1 MTRALSSLLV
11 VASAVALAALA
22 TTTPRPAT
30 GVLPTH
36 VVVELASPPLAGAT
50 SEDAA
55 RRLDAEQRR
64 FVAALRRSL
73 PDARVHWR
81 YRLVANGMSVV
92 LPADELAQLRA
103 LPGVRHVSGPVTYR
117 ALAGPDATTI
127 RARELAGPALP
138 NEGAGI
144 KIGIIDDGVDQRHR
158 FFDPSSYVMP
168 EGFPKGQTAYTTAK
182 VIVARAFPPP
192 GATWRHARKPFD
204 PEQSSHATHVAGI
217 AAGNP
222 DTPTGGEGLASGI
235 APRAYLGNYKAL
247 TIPTDADVGLDGNAP
262 ELVAAIE
269 AAVRDGMDVINLS
282 LGEPEI
288 EPSRDVVA
296 LALDAAAAAGV
307 VPVVAAGNDYDD
319 FGDGSLMSPGS
330 SARAITVGASTS
342 GSSPAVAGFS
352 SAGPTPL
359 SLRLKPDLVAPGTSI
374 LSAAPDGWRTSS
386 GTSMAAPHVAG
397 AAALLLQRHPGWTP
411 EAVKAALTVTARAV
425 SPGGVVARTTRAG
438 AGLLDVAAADQ
449 PLVRPS
455 PTAVS
460 FGLVDPGVSE
470 QAVVELADAGGGPGA
485 WTATV
490 DALSAPS
497 GTTVVVPESVVVP
510 GTLPVDLAAGTAG
523 GEVTGVV
530 LLRRPGGTTRRI
542 PFWGRI
548 AAARLADENAREL
561 TRPGLYTGDTRGR
574 PARVTV
580 YRYPEV
586 PADGPVTGRLQG
598 PEQVFSV
605 RLTKRVEN
613 FGVVV
618 ISRGRGSRVE
628 PRIVADANE
637 NRLTGYAALPL
648 NLNPYVDEFGG
659 TTLVAGALRP
669 RAGTYHVVF
678 DSPSRANAGS
688 FRFRFWIDDT
698 TPPRA
703 TLTARTVRAGRP
715 LVIRVRDA
723 GAGIDPQSIEASLD
737 GRPVRARLRGNVISV
752 STSGTTAGRHR
763 LRVEVSDYQETRNME
778 NVARILPN
786 TRVVSAAVTVR

>member
-1 MTRALSSLLV
+1 MTRALSFI
-11 VASAVALAALA
+11 VAFAAAAVLAVLA
-22 TTTPRPAT
+22 TTAAMPARAAA
-30 GVLPTH
+30 PTH
-36 VVVELASPPLAGAT
+36 VVVELTSPPLARAT
-50 SEDAA
+50 SHDAA
-55 RRLDAEQRR
+55 RKLDAEQRR
-64 FVAALRRSL
+64 FAAALRQSI
-73 PDARVHWR
+73 PGARVHWR

-92 LPADELAQLRA
+92 LPGNELPRLRT
-103 LPGVRHVSGPVTYR
+103 LPGVRHVTGPVTYR
-117 ALAGPDATTI
+117 GLAGPDGTTI

-138 NEGAGI
+138 NAGAGI
-144 KIGIIDDGVDQRHR
+144 RIGIIDDGVDQRHR
-158 FFDPSSYVMP
+158 FFDPSGYAMP
-168 EGFPKGQTAYTTAK
+168 EGFPKGQTAYTTPK

-217 AAGNP
+217 AAGNA
-222 DTPTGGEGLASGI
+222 DTPTDGEGLASGI
-235 APRAYLGNYKAL
+235 APRAYIGNYKAL

-262 ELVAAIE
+262 ELVAAVE
-269 AAVRDGMDVINLS
+269 AAVRDGMDVVNLS

-307 VPVVAAGNDYDD
+307 VPVVAAGNDYDE

-342 GSSPAVAGFS
+342 GPTPAVAGFS

-374 LSAAPDGWRTSS
+374 LSADPDGWRTSS

-397 AAALLLQRHPGWTP
+397 AVALLLQRHPGWTP

-425 SPGGVVARTTRAG
+425 AAGGVVARTTRAG
-438 AGLLDVAAADQ
+438 AGIVDVAAADQ

-455 PTAVS
+455 PTALS
-460 FGLVDPGVSE
+460 FGLVDTGAAE
-470 QAVVELADAGGGPGA
+470 QAVVELTDAGGGGGA
-485 WTATV
+485 WTASV

-497 GTTVVVPESVVVP
+497 GTTVVVPQSALVP
-510 GTLPVDLAAGTAG
+510 GPLPVDLAAGSAG

-530 LLRRPGGTTRRI
+530 LLRRAGGTTRRI
-542 PFWGRI
+542 PFWGRVT
-548 AAARLADENAREL
+548 APRLDEESAREL
-561 TRPGLYTGDTRGR
+561 ARPGLYAGDTRGR

-586 PADGPVTGRLQG
+586 PPDGPVTGRLAG
-598 PEQVFSV
+598 PEQVFRV

-613 FGVVV
+613 FGVVIV
-618 ISRGRGSRVE
+618 SRGRGSRVE
-628 PRIVADANE
+628 PRVVAEGDE

-659 TTLVAGALRP
+659 TTPVAGALRP

-678 DSPSRANAGS
+678 DSPGPANAGS
-688 FRFRFWIDDT
+688 YRFRFWVDDT

-703 TLTARTVRAGRP
+703 LLAAKIVRRGRP
-715 LVIRVRDA
+715 LVVRVRDA

-737 GRPVRARLRGNVISV
+737 GRPVRARLRGNVIAV
-752 STSGTTAGRHR
+752 STSGATPGRHR
-763 LRVEVSDYQETRNME
+763 LRVEVSDFQETRNME

-786 TRVVSAAVTVR
+786 TRVVSAAVTLR